1 MYDKLCNAKAELSG
15 IISNNNLS
23 IIGGEIEY
31 RTGEYDDEINDFIV
45 YIYSFDKYNNQEAF
59 LDDLNF
65 AYDNDFGGQML
76 YGNIYCIDKITNEPV
91 WLTRGEYDGS
101 EWWDINRIPNIY
113 KDKNFIKIL

>member
-1 MYDKLCNAKAELSG
+1 
-15 IISNNNLS
+15 
-23 IIGGEIEY
+23 
-31 RTGEYDDEINDFIV
+31 
-45 YIYSFDKYNNQEAF
+45 
-59 LDDLNF
+59 
-65 AYDNDFGGQML
+65 ML